1 MATKTYFSQYI
12 DDIDRVITEAIH
24 KHDMAS
30 IALANAR
37 TRNKKA
43 QANRDYSYD
52 KKAVE
57 AARFRE
63 AEADYKKEVVSI
75 QDDMEASFKALRLS
89 LVKHIAEYTA
99 ADPGKVDQSAVMLL
113 NSGSMRD
120 TDLVALANKYW
131 NNPTML
137 KLVAGAAEK
146 DMTDSKTARV
156 LALKIA
162 EYISPDTRL
171 RVFDSAVDAAKRT
184 VNHSEGYSAAFQKLW
199 AGEAYNALKAGM
211 SRLDTFSME
220 VM

>member
-1 MATKTYFSQYI
+1 MAKTYFSQYI
-12 DDIDRVITEAIH
+12 DDIDKITKEAIN

-30 IALANAR
+30 IALADAR
-37 TRNKKA
+37 TRNEKA
-43 QANRDYSYD
+43 QANREYSRD
-52 KKAVE
+52 KKTVE
-57 AARFRE
+57 AAACRE
-63 AEADYKKEVVSI
+63 AERDYKKEVESI
-75 QDDMEASFKALRLS
+75 QNDMETSFKALRLS
-89 LVKHIAEYTA
+89 LEKHIAEYTA

-146 DMTDSKTARV
+146 NLTDSKTARY
-156 LALKIA
+156 LALRIA
-162 EYISPDTRL
+162 EYISPENRL

-184 VNHSEGYSAAFQKLW
+184 VNHSESYSASFQKFW
-199 AGEAYNALKAGM
+199 AGEAYNALKEDM
-211 SRLDTFSME
+211 SRLDTFNME

>member
-1 MATKTYFSQYI
+1 MAKTYFSQYI
-12 DDIDRVITEAIH
+12 DDIDKIIKEAVN

-37 TRNKKA
+37 KRNEKA
-43 QANRDYSYD
+43 QANRDYSHD
-52 KKAVE
+52 KKTVK
-57 AARFRE
+57 AAMFRE
-63 AEADYKKEVVSI
+63 AEADYKKEVVAI
-75 QDDMEASFKALRLS
+75 QDDMETSFKALRLS

-137 KLVAGAAEK
+137 KLVASAAEK
-146 DMTDSKTARV
+146 NLTDSKTARV

-184 VNHSEGYSAAFQKLW
+184 VNHSESYSASFQKFW
-199 AGEAYNALKAGM
+199 ANEAYNALKTDM